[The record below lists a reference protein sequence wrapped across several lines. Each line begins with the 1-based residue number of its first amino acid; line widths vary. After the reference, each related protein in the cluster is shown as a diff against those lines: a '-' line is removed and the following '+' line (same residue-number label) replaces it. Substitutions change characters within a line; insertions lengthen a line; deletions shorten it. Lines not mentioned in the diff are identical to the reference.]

1 RICLLW
7 SPKGVATMARMTK
20 RMLTNEHWNRIAPHL
35 PKHPPSP
42 KGGRPRA
49 DDREC
54 LEGIL
59 WLLRTGAR
67 WQDIPVDLPSGST
80 WWRRLQDW
88 AGENVLGEIHA
99 ILVEELGELGQL
111 DLYELLA
118 DATFVRAKK
127 GVKMSEKPR
136 LVRV

>member
-1 RICLLW
+1 
-7 SPKGVATMARMTK
+7 MARKTP
-20 RMLTNEHWNRIAPHL
+20 RVVTDEQWEFIAPHL
-35 PKHPPSP
+35 PEHPPCP

-80 WWRRLQDW
+80 CWRRLREW
-88 AGENVLGEIHA
+88 AGEGVLAQLHA
-99 ILVEELGELGQL
+99 ELIGELGASGRL
-111 DLYELLA
+111 DFGELIA
-118 DATFVRAKK
+118 DATFIRAKK
-127 GVKMSEKPR
+127 GGSRSATPR
-136 LVRV
+136 SARA

>member
-1 RICLLW
+1 
-7 SPKGVATMARMTK
+7 MARKTK
-20 RMLTNEHWNRIAPHL
+20 RMLTDEQWERIAPFF

-59 WLLRTGAR
+59 WLIRTGAR

-80 WWRRLQDW
+80 CWRRLQEW
-88 AGENVLGEIHA
+88 AGEEILQEVHALLTEVLDELGEIDF
-99 ILVEELGELGQL
+99 EELF
-111 DLYELLA
+111 A
-118 DATFVRAKK
+118 DATFIRAKK
-127 GVKMSEKPR
+127 GAPTLARPR
-136 LVRV
+136 LARG

>member
-1 RICLLW
+1 
-7 SPKGVATMARMTK
+7 MARKTK
-20 RMLTNEHWNRIAPHL
+20 RVLTDEHWQRLAPHF
-35 PKHPPSP
+35 PEHPPSP

-80 WWRRLQDW
+80 CWRRLQEW
-88 AGENVLGEIHA
+88 AGEGILQDIQA
-99 ILVEELGELGQL
+99 ILLEELVELGQV
-111 DLYELLA
+111 DFDELLA
-118 DATFVRAKK
+118 DATFIRAKK
-127 GVKMSEKPR
+127 GGTTSAKPR
-136 LVRV
+136 LARV

>member
-1 RICLLW
+1 
-7 SPKGVATMARMTK
+7 MARKTK
-20 RMLTNEHWNRIAPHL
+20 RVLTDEQWQRVAPHL
-35 PKHPPSP
+35 PEHPPSP

-80 WWRRLQDW
+80 CWRRLQEW
-88 AGENVLGEIHA
+88 AIEEVFEEVQA
-99 ILVEELGELGQL
+99 ILIEQLGELGKL
-111 DLYELLA
+111 DLEELFA
-118 DATFVRAKK
+118 DATFIRAKK
-127 GVKMSEKPR
+127 GVTTSAKPR
-136 LVRV
+136 LARV